1 MKEFGPEDALKLEK
15 PTKSFLCPLED
26 SQGIEFEQFAIF
38 NQESKTIFDTNDAP
52 LEGQLEVDFR
62 PEFEQHEG
70 DKFRG
75 VKYTLGEQVLRNEL
89 IQTKLIFSNNRNE
102 PLQNFRMVEKHF
114 LDEVELASYDFT
126 YPFVLPNSTNCWE
139 SLYET
144 PKLSVNQ
151 IERIVANPLCVSS
164 DTFYFEG
171 SKLVI
176 HQKVR
181 YTYVRND
188 KKE

>member
-1 MKEFGPEDALKLEK
+1 MSHELPI
-15 PTKSFLCPLED
+15 D
-26 SQGIEFEQFAIF
+26 SR
-38 NQESKTIFDTNDAP
+38 
-52 LEGQLEVDFR
+52 EGKLEVDFQ
-62 PEFEQHEG
+62 PELEQA
-70 DKFRG
+70 DKYRG
-75 VKYTLGEQVLRNEL
+75 IKYTLEEEVLRIPL

-102 PLQNFRMVEKHF
+102 PLQNFRMVEKYF
-114 LDEVELASYDFT
+114 LNEVELASYDFT

-144 PKLSVNQ
+144 PKLSEHD
-151 IERIVANPLCVSS
+151 IESILQNPLCICS

-171 SKLVI
+171 SQLLI

-188 KKE
+188 KKD

>member
-1 MKEFGPEDALKLEK
+1 MKEFGPEDALQLEK

-26 SQGIEFEQFAIF
+26 GQGIDFEQFVIS
-38 NQESKTIFDTNDAP
+38 NEESKVIFPNDAT
-52 LEGQLEVDFR
+52 EGQLEIDLR
-62 PEFEQHEG
+62 PEFEG
-70 DKFRG
+70 DDKYRG
-75 VKYTLGEQVLRNEL
+75 IKYTLGEEVLLRNTL

-114 LDEVELASYDFT
+114 LDEVELACYDFT

-144 PKLSVNQ
+144 PKLSGDE

-171 SKLVI
+171 NKLVI